1 MKRRIVRGA
10 VLLMVLTIAACPGF
24 SQASA
29 ALQNHLKQ
37 NLGLSQDQINSIHNG
52 EPFAEALPSR
62 SPAEVFVFGVIYID
76 ADPASYVKYA
86 YDFNLLRSTPGYL
99 AINQYSNPPQLSDL
113 KGFALGSD
121 DIQALKNC
129 EPGNCAIQLPGG
141 TITDI
146 QKAIN
151 WSAPNVD
158 DQVNQFIQKTALSR
172 MQLYQQQGDKLLG
185 EVYNDK
191 KQEVNVSDQFKY
203 ILSYAKALP
212 QNVPEF
218 YNYIVN
224 YPQSKSANMS
234 SMFYWE
240 NVKFGLKPTLR
251 IVQVMTMKGT
261 PPQQPAY
268 VIAEK
273 QLYASHY
280 FETSL
285 DLTYCISG
293 NGDPKQPGFFL
304 VKVMGSEQAGL
315 TGMKGSIVR
324 RVAVSHSVTDMQKG
338 LASAKQALE
347 QHQ

>member
-1 MKRRIVRGA
+1 MKRRIVQFA
-10 VLLMVLTIAACPGF
+10 VLVAIIAIAACPGF

-37 NLGLSQDQINSIHNG
+37 DLKLSQDQINSIRNG
-52 EPFAEALPSR
+52 QPFAEALPSR
-62 SPAEVFVFGVIYID
+62 SPAEVFVFGVVYIN
-76 ADPASYVKYA
+76 ADPESYVKYA
-86 YDFNLLRSTPGYL
+86 YDFRLLRSIPGYL

-129 EPGNCAIQLPGG
+129 NPGNCAIQLPGG
-141 TITDI
+141 TIADI
-146 QKAIN
+146 QKSIN
-151 WSAPNVD
+151 WSAPDVD
-158 DQVNQFIQKTALSR
+158 NQVNQYIQKTALSR
-172 MQLYQQQGDKLLG
+172 MLLYQQQGDKLLG
-185 EVYNDK
+185 EVYDDK
-191 KQEVNVSDQFKY
+191 KQQVNVSDQFKY

-212 QNVPEF
+212 QNVPDF

-261 PPQQPAY
+261 SPPQPAY

-280 FETSL
+280 FETAL
-285 DLTYCISG
+285 DLTYCIRG
-293 NGDPKQPGFFL
+293 TDDPKQPGFFL

-315 TGMKGSIVR
+315 TGFKGSIVR

-338 LASAKQALE
+338 LGSAKTALE
-347 QHQ
+347 HR